1 MDLLTMSLTK
11 SSYLFDRMMEEQ
23 REREDLTHDEYVSE
37 QYFNNRSRGR
47 LPSDDEQQETNTP
60 KGHKQKDA

>member
-1 MDLLTMSLTK
+1 MSLTK
-11 SSYLFDRMMEEQ
+11 NSAAFDRMMEEQ

-37 QYFNNRSRGR
+37 QYFNNRSKGR
-47 LPSDDEQQETNTP
+47 MPVSDEHPETNTP